1 MEILRGLYKT
11 FSGQSGQQ
19 KVSNVEAVIG
29 VVFVDVI
36 KKVRQP
42 FLDIDSG

>member
-11 FSGQSGQQ
+11 FSGQQ